1 MQKRLGLVKHF
12 LRVAT
17 PAIATL
23 IAYMPAQAATL
34 ASSEAK
40 FQLQNFSINPESIS
54 TNAGTFTESISPSGT
69 GGATADANATAK
81 FLPVF
86 DNPGQTSAKN
96 TSFSR
101 ATGQRADDVAV
112 AESTA
117 GVIGYN
123 FLVPKGG
130 TLSFDFSGFLK
141 LLTSIDN
148 PKESAVSEGL
158 VSLMLSD
165 EKDNSLLDS
174 ISLEGKIATPNNGD
188 FITYKNAG
196 NFSIANALTQNSFG
210 GDKEFAQT
218 DVSGRYS
225 RIFASETSLRLV
237 EFKSNRAAVAVP
249 ENTNSTV
256 FLIAG
261 GVMLMV
267 TKIKHRPTT
276 NNL

>member
-1 MQKRLGLVKHF
+1 MPRDLGLVKHF
-12 LRVAT
+12 LLVAA

-23 IAYMPAQAATL
+23 IASVPVQAATL

-40 FQLQNFSINPESIS
+40 FQLGNFSINP
-54 TNAGTFTESISPSGT
+54 TNIFTGAGTFTKTISPSGI
-69 GGATADANATAK
+69 GGATADATAEANFRK
-81 FLPVF
+81 FDDVEKTF
-86 DNPGQTSAKN
+86 ANN
-96 TSFSR
+96 TSFSKV
-101 ATGQRADDVAV
+101 TGKRADDVAY
-112 AESTA
+112 AESIA

-130 TLSFDFSGFLK
+130 TFSFDFSGFLH

-148 PKESAVSEGL
+148 PVEESAVSEGL
-158 VSLMLSD
+158 VSLMLYNN
-165 EKDNSLLDS
+165 KDGSLLDS

-196 NFSIANALTQNSFG
+196 SFRSANALTQNSFG
-210 GDKEFAQT
+210 GNEEFART

-225 RIFASETSLRLV
+225 RMFDSETSLTLV

-249 ENTNSTV
+249 ENTNSTI

-261 GVMLMV
+261 GIILMV
-267 TKIKHRPTT
+267 TKIRRRHTI